1 MKEVLKKG
9 LFVVLGILLLILP
22 FTKGIAD
29 SGWDSSYSGGGG
41 GSSYSSSGSSHSS
54 YSSSHSS
61 YSSSGGSSSSA
72 SGFEVICIIV
82 VIIIIII
89 LASAYSKNPNNQKSK
104 FGTSTNNYNMKLMM
118 QDEITAIDP
127 TINVVE
133 FMPKVFD
140 MFVEVQK
147 AWTDFDYDKLRS
159 LLSDELFNNYKM
171 QLETL
176 ELEFG
181 KNIMDNFTFIDGG
194 ILSITKTDL
203 TEEVRVKLHVQM
215 TDYVINTKTN
225 EVKHGDKDKVM
236 DNNYVITLER
246 SRRAEITHCP
256 NCGGEL
262 NDNASQKCHYCEAV
276 LVKGSKDF
284 VIVKKENVKGIYY
297 K

>member
-1 MKEVLKKG
+1 MGSRLKKG
-9 LFVVLGILLLILP
+9 LILVLGLLVLLLP
-22 FTKGIAD
+22 FTRGIAD

-41 GSSYSSSGSSHSS
+41 GGSSYSGGGSSYHSS
-54 YSSSHSS
+54 SSSSSHSS
-61 YSSSGGSSSSA
+61 SSSGSYSSVD
-72 SGFEVICIIV
+72 GLYVLIMFV
-82 VIIIIII
+82 VIIILVIIF
-89 LASAYSKNPNNQKSK
+89 SKSDKTKSNLSK
-104 FGTSTNNYNMKLMM
+104 FGTSNNHYSMKLMTP
-118 QDEITAIDP
+118 EEVSAIDP
-127 TINVVE
+127 TLSAAELV
-133 FMPKVFD
+133 PKVFD
-140 MFVEVQK
+140 LFVEVQK

-159 LLSDELFNNYKM
+159 LLGDELFNNYKM

-194 ILSITKTDL
+194 ILSVTKTDL

-225 EVKHGDKDKVM
+225 EVKHGDKNKVM

-246 SRRAEITHCP
+246 SLREEIHNCP

-262 NDNASQKCHYCEAV
+262 KDTASQKCPYCDAV

-284 VIVKKENVKGIYY
+284 VIVKKENVKGMYY
-297 K
+297 